1 MQITK
6 LNGVQK
12 AAVLLIALGS
22 DLSSRVLKQNFQEVE
37 IEQVTQEISN
47 MVKIPAEVKNAV
59 LEEFMEF
66 RKARDYLIHGGLN
79 YAKDM
84 LEKAV
89 GHQKAAQII
98 SKLTI
103 EMRAVPFSSL
113 RKTDPKQLINF
124 IREEHPQTIALILAH
139 LTPDQASAILAS
151 LPQEMQ
157 TDIAK
162 RVALID
168 RFSTDVLRDVELVL
182 EQKLSSVAQQQQ
194 AQASVG
200 GVQSLVDILN
210 RVGRSAE
217 KVILEGLEQDDPAL
231 AEEVKRRM
239 FVFEDLTLLPDNFI
253 QRVLR
258 EVNSKDLA
266 LAMRGANEEVNTR
279 IYKNMSKRAAE
290 MLKEEI
296 EFMGPVRL
304 KEVEQAQQKIVSVIR
319 KLDESG
325 EIIISRGGE
334 DVVLV

>member
-1 MQITK
+1 VQIAK
-6 LNGVQK
+6 LTGIQK
-12 AAVLLIALGS
+12 SAILLIALGS
-22 DLSSRVLKQNFQEVE
+22 DLSSRVLKQNFQDVE

-47 MVKIPAEVKNAV
+47 MVKITPDVKNAV
-59 LEEFMEF
+59 MEEFMEF
-66 RKARDYLIHGGLN
+66 RKARDYLVHGGLG

-89 GHQKAAQII
+89 GQQKASQII

-103 EMRAVPFSSL
+103 EMRSIPFSSL
-113 RKTDPKQLINF
+113 RNTDPKHLMNF

-139 LTPDQASAILAS
+139 LTPDQASVILAS

-168 RFSTDVLRDVELVL
+168 RFSTDVLRDVEAVL

-239 FVFEDLTLLPDNFI
+239 FVFEDLTLLADNFI

-266 LAMRGANEEVNTR
+266 LAMRGANEEANAR
-279 IYKNMSKRAAE
+279 IYKNMSKRAAD

-304 KEVEQAQQKIVSVIR
+304 REVEQAQQKIVSVIR

-334 DVVLV
+334 DVILV